1 MLVVNGVVMITKEFI
16 GLVGSIVGMVL
27 CVIGVVESGL
37 CLWNDSKNMREKEER
52 NERNEKS

>member
-27 CVIGVVESGL
+27 CIIGCCLSGL
-37 CLWNDSKNMREKEER
+37 CLWNDWREKREER
-52 NERNEKS
+52 EK